1 MMANRK
7 TTTSTEVKMRW
18 INKAYSRYSI
28 NLRKD
33 ADADIIQRIEDNK
46 CKGIS
51 PTETIRE
58 MIRK

>member
-1 MMANRK
+1 MDGRK

-18 INKAYSRYSI
+18 INKTYNRYSI

-33 ADADIIQRIEDNK
+33 SDADIIQRIEDNK

>member
-33 ADADIIQRIEDNK
+33 SDADIIQRIEDNK
-46 CKGIS
+46 GKGIS

>member
-1 MMANRK
+1 
-7 TTTSTEVKMRW
+7 MRW
-18 INKAYSRYSI
+18 INKTYNRYSI

-46 CKGIS
+46 GKGIS